1 MTEIPILGSAKLK
14 DFDTW
19 FQRVINYR
27 TMLAQGNKQPSGWP
41 TFTQHEAADE
51 LIERIFADA
60 QSWWLRAERNGPNAP
75 QAQIRA
81 GEWAKKTRRWND
93 LYIRETFA
101 RRTTGDATGFESL
114 QVAIQ
119 ESLGPGVQRLSEE
132 ELNQEIFHFLREYRQ
147 CIHAEEG
154 NVTTR
159 LNVDSLVDSL
169 KSSVNVKD
177 HVSYFRTALAVYNAV
192 LKWYSERMSIAV
204 DADNAMQDGS
214 YFPALHGALKE
225 NTAKRATLD
234 KYIIDACF
242 PPKTDLV
249 ATTPS
254 YSACSEALQIYRER
268 RRTDTSME
276 KIDGSKLNALHVL
289 EYVIRTQDGER
300 YRAALDNFLRPKR
313 SPAVRKL
320 DARDARQQ
328 AKDWDANHD
337 RLAKLY
343 VPGRCVYCGEGHEWA
358 IKNPDPNAPAARSLK
373 FMCER
378 QKPARPEWR
387 DEDHRPWIIFFKKR
401 LGLFTDPSPSKDAT
415 QAKKKQQ
422 RSKNNSS

>member
-1 MTEIPILGSAKLK
+1 
-14 DFDTW
+14 
-19 FQRVINYR
+19 
-27 TMLAQGNKQPSGWP
+27 
-41 TFTQHEAADE
+41 
-51 LIERIFADA
+51 
-60 QSWWLRAERNGPNAP
+60 
-75 QAQIRA
+75 
-81 GEWAKKTRRWND
+81 
-93 LYIRETFA
+93 
-101 RRTTGDATGFESL
+101 
-114 QVAIQ
+114 VAIQ

-313 SPAVRKL
+313 EAASEGLGREPRPPGKALCPGQMRL
-320 DARDARQQ
+320 LWRRARMGDKEPRPEC
-328 AKDWDANHD
+328 
-337 RLAKLY
+337 
-343 VPGRCVYCGEGHEWA
+343 PGRTVPQIYVRTTKTGPPGV
-358 IKNPDPNAPAARSLK
+358 AR
-373 FMCER
+373 
-378 QKPARPEWR
+378 
-387 DEDHRPWIIFFKKR
+387 
-401 LGLFTDPSPSKDAT
+401 
-415 QAKKKQQ
+415 
-422 RSKNNSS
+422 